1 MAVTM
6 PQLFL
11 GHMAGS
17 TDRSAKSAAAWTPV
31 GHTGNALERQGAA
44 ESLEIDC
51 SETCE
56 EISPSNASTFAASED
71 TPSEKALAGRSPT
84 SMPMAGRLRSSVDL
98 ESSRSRTERVA
109 EHIVS
114 LQEENTD
121 LLQRVRVMEMEQ
133 RRRAE
138 ESTQLRADMG
148 DLREEFERQAQ
159 RLRVFELQQ
168 QQEAAQAN
176 PYTYAYYM

>member
-1 MAVTM
+1 
-6 PQLFL
+6 
-11 GHMAGS
+11 
-17 TDRSAKSAAAWTPV
+17 
-31 GHTGNALERQGAA
+31 
-44 ESLEIDC
+44 
-51 SETCE
+51 
-56 EISPSNASTFAASED
+56 
-71 TPSEKALAGRSPT
+71 
-84 SMPMAGRLRSSVDL
+84 MPMAGRLRSSVDL

>member
-6 PQLFL
+6 PPQLFL

-17 TDRSAKSAAAWTPV
+17 TDRSAKSAAVGMPV
-31 GHTGNALERQGAA
+31 GRNGNALERQGAA
-44 ESLEIDC
+44 ESLESDC
-51 SETCE
+51 SQTCE

-71 TPSEKALAGRSPT
+71 SPSEKAGR
-84 SMPMAGRLRSSVDL
+84 RRSSVDL

-121 LLQRVRVMEMEQ
+121 LLQRLGVMEMEQ

-176 PYTYAYYM
+176 PYTYAYYA

>member
-6 PQLFL
+6 PPQLFL

-17 TDRSAKSAAAWTPV
+17 TDRSAKSAAAGTPV

-44 ESLEIDC
+44 ESLESDC
-51 SETCE
+51 SQTCE

-71 TPSEKALAGRSPT
+71 TTPSEKAGR
-84 SMPMAGRLRSSVDL
+84 RRSSVDL
-98 ESSRSRTERVA
+98 ESSRGRTERVA
-109 EHIVS
+109 EHIMS

-121 LLQRVRVMEMEQ
+121 LLQRLRVMEMEQ